1 MLKQVYIIG
10 AGTGCLGMLTAKG
23 REIIQQCDELYS
35 TNRIGE
41 LMTEIRR
48 DIENLPISEISLR
61 VLESEASKVGV
72 LVSGDTGFFSMTKS
86 LLKSLEG
93 KCQVEV
99 ICGISSMQYLCS
111 KTGRSYENMK
121 IVSLHGRNNSILGAV
136 SYFPQLFVLTGG
148 SNKAHDICRFLS
160 EQGLGEVRII
170 AGENLSM
177 ASERIIEGTAKELS
191 ELKFEDLTVLIIE
204 NYNCTDHNI
213 SIRDE
218 ELTRGKVPMTKEE
231 VRFVTIAKMKIKS
244 KDIIYDIGAGTGS
257 VAFEMARKAYK
268 GMVYAIETNP
278 DGIELI
284 KENRRLLSGYNVI
297 TVEGMAPQVME
308 ELPRPD
314 KAFIGG
320 SKGNMDSIIKALVE
334 KNPEVFIAI
343 NAITLETLNEAMK
356 VMEANGF
363 DAEIVCINSAR
374 SKKVGGYNMMTANNP
389 VYIISGGRYEQK

>member
-1 MLKQVYIIG
+1 MLKQVFIIG
-10 AGTGCLGMLTAKG
+10 AGTGCLGMLTARG
-23 REIIQQCDELYS
+23 REVIQQCDELYS

-48 DIENLPISEISLR
+48 DIKNLPISEISLR
-61 VLESEASKVGV
+61 VLESEASKIGV
-72 LVSGDTGFFSMTKS
+72 LVSGDTGFFSMSKS
-86 LLKSLEG
+86 LLKTLENQ
-93 KCQVEV
+93 CQVEV

-148 SNKAHDICRFLS
+148 NNKAHDICKFLS
-160 EQGLGEVRII
+160 EQGLGEVKVI

-177 ASERIIEGTAKELS
+177 ASERIVEGTAREMSELS
-191 ELKFEDLTVLIIE
+191 FADLTVLIIE
-204 NYNCTDHNI
+204 NSKCVDHNL

-231 VRFVTIAKMKIKS
+231 VRFVTTAKMKIKS
-244 KDIIYDIGAGTGS
+244 RDVIYDIGAGTGS
-257 VAFEMARKAYK
+257 VAFEMARKAYE

-278 DGIELI
+278 EGIELI
-284 KENRRLLSGYNVI
+284 KENKRLLGSYNVI
-297 TVEGMAPQVME
+297 TVEGLAPEAMN
-308 ELPRPD
+308 ELPKPD

-320 SKGNMDSIIKALVE
+320 SKGNMDSIIKALVA

-356 VMEANGF
+356 VMESNGF

-389 VYIISGGRYEQK
+389 VYIISGGRHEQK

>member
-10 AGTGCLGMLTAKG
+10 AGTGSLGSLTAQGLKA
-23 REIIQQCDELYS
+23 IKNCDEVYS

-41 LMTEIRR
+41 LMGEIRK
-48 DIENLPISEISLR
+48 DIKNLPIYDITST
-61 VLESEASKVGV
+61 VLNSASHKIGV

-86 LLKSLEG
+86 LLQSLKD
-93 KCQVEV
+93 KCRVEV

-148 SNKAHDICRFLS
+148 ANKAHDICNFLC
-160 EQGLGEVRII
+160 EHGLEELKVI

-191 ELKFEDLTVLIIE
+191 TLKFADLTVLIIE
-204 NYNCTDHNI
+204 NPKWVDHNI
-213 SIRDE
+213 SIMDA
-218 ELTRGKVPMTKEE
+218 ELIRGKVPMTKEE
-231 VRFVTIAKMKIKS
+231 VRFVTTIKMKIKS

-257 VAFEMARKAYK
+257 VAFEMARKAYE
-268 GMVYAIETNP
+268 GMVYAIEANP
-278 DGIELI
+278 DGIKLI
-284 KENRRLLSGYNVI
+284 EENKRLLCGYNVI
-297 TVEGMAPQVME
+297 TVEGMAPEAMDN
-308 ELPRPD
+308 LPKPD

-320 SKGNMDSIIKALVE
+320 SKGNMGPIIKVLVE
-334 KNPEVFIAI
+334 KNPEIFIAV
-343 NAITLETLNEAMK
+343 NAITLETLNEAITA
-356 VMEANGF
+356 MEANGV
-363 DAEIVCINSAR
+363 DTEIVCINSAR

-389 VYIISGGRYEQK
+389 VYIISGGRHEEK

>member
-160 EQGLGEVRII
+160 EQGLGEVKII

-278 DGIELI
+278 EGIELI
-284 KENRRLLSGYNVI
+284 KENRKLLSGYNVI
-297 TVEGMAPQVME
+297 TVEGMAPQAME

-320 SKGNMDSIIKALVE
+320 SKGNMDSIIKTLVE

-356 VMEANGF
+356 VME
-363 DAEIVCINSAR
+363 ENS
-374 SKKVGGYNMMTANNP
+374 SDEN
-389 VYIISGGRYEQK
+389 